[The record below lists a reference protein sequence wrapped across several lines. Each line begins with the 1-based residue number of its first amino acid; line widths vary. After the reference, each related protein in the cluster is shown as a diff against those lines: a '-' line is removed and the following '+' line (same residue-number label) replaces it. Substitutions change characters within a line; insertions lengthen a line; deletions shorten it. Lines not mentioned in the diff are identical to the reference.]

1 MLRALLLSL
10 SLLLSAC
17 ASHTALPERQTALV
31 AELPLTLQVQRQ
43 TTADQQDWLLVLQD
57 ENGSLRASLF
67 DPIGVPLARQQ
78 LRDGSWH
85 NDGLLPP
92 NYEARELFSALL
104 FALTPADQLNAAYP
118 SDNWQVQAT
127 GSRQLAPQWRIDYRT
142 PLDFT
147 LYQPADLRYQISPLP
162 DDKAP

>member
-17 ASHTALPERQTALV
+17 ASHTPLPERQTALV
-31 AELPLTLQVQRQ
+31 AELPLTLQIQRQ
-43 TTADQQDWLLVLQD
+43 TTGEQQDWLLVLQE

-78 LRDGSWH
+78 LRNGEWQ

-92 NYEARELFSALL
+92 NKAARELFSALL
-104 FALTPADQLNAAYP
+104 FALTPADQLHAAYP
-118 SDNWQVQAT
+118 AGNWQVQAN
-127 GSRQLAPQWRIDYRT
+127 GSRQLDPQWRIDYRA

-147 LYQPADLRYQISPLP
+147 LYQPADLRYQISAIP
-162 DDKAP
+162 DETAP